1 MKKRTKEEMT
11 AYQKER
17 RNRVTPIVTP
27 AKNVTPKVVTP
38 VKCNTPPVT
47 PIASSLQEEYELRLK
62 ILRGR
67 VAILER
73 ELGEVKKLLPKKTD
87 SPYRGF

>member
-1 MKKRTKEEMT
+1 MSLLETD
-11 AYQKER
+11 
-17 RNRVTPIVTP
+17 IFG
-27 AKNVTPKVVTP
+27 NV
-38 VKCNTPPVT
+38 
-47 PIASSLQEEYELRLK
+47 ID
-62 ILRGR
+62 R